1 MIRGDQMNQVEPIR
15 NKEDIKRMYQ
25 ILKAKSERDYL
36 LFKLAIHTGIRL
48 IDLLNL
54 KVEEVLKQDEEVVV
68 SSWIQQYER
77 FD

>member
-1 MIRGDQMNQVEPIR
+1 MNQVEPIR